1 MPRKSKN
8 RFEVNGDTI
17 TITRDD
23 WDELAFATYREDYY
37 EELSTHTWGLVNGY
51 LSNTTLGGYL
61 HRYMMAKWYG
71 EDILRDL
78 TEKGY
83 VVDHL
88 NNNHFDCRITN
99 LEFLKKNRNTA
110 KGQYFDVEAPQ
121 MRERL
126 AVSLFKDFS
135 TGCYQITIGCN
146 DTIVRIDAD
155 GRKHYINEIKL
166 LYNCE
171 YPIVILDAEAI
182 LTEYESSSRISL
194 GNLRNCDV
202 HIQEAILLDL
212 TEEEK
217 DHAFAFRD
225 GVPYLVIGNGDS
237 LIHTVHYDEGWMPP
251 EGITE

>member
-8 RFEVNGDTI
+8 RFKVNGDTI
-17 TITRDD
+17 TIMRDG
-23 WDELAFATYREDYY
+23 WDGLAFATYREDYY

-51 LSNTTLGGYL
+51 LSNAALGGYL

-71 EDILRDL
+71 EEILKDL

-88 NNNHFDCRITN
+88 NNNHMDCRITN

-121 MRERL
+121 MREKL

-146 DTIVRIDAD
+146 DTIVTVDAD
-155 GRKHYINEIKL
+155 GSKHYINEIKL
-166 LYNCE
+166 LYNCD

-182 LTEYESSSRISL
+182 LTEYESSDCISL
-194 GNLRNCDV
+194 HNLRCCDIRV
-202 HIQEAILLDL
+202 HEAILLDL
-212 TEEEK
+212 KEEEK
-217 DHAFAFRD
+217 SRAFVFRD
-225 GVPYLVIGNGDS
+225 GIPYLVIGNGNA

-251 EGITE
+251 DSVTE